1 MDILNEISV
10 DASTKDIEAG
20 HRAVVSENNSRKTVV
35 RFTNR
40 KHAKKALIAGKI
52 WGRAHH
58 LIATFSIMKI

>member
-10 DASTKDIEAG
+10 DASTDIKAG
-20 HRAVVSENNSRKTVV
+20 HPVGVSENNSKKTVV

-40 KHAKKALIAGKI
+40 KHEKKALIAGKI

-58 LIATFSIMKI
+58 LMTTFSIMKI